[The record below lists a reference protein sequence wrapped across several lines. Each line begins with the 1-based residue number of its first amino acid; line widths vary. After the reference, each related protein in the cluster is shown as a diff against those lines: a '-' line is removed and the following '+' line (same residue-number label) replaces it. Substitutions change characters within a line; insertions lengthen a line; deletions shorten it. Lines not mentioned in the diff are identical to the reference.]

1 MILTYRLQKDLYGR
15 AATQLCQR
23 LLELKSDIKI
33 ITQRVVN
40 AKSLVGIL
48 SAQLKAGQDFV
59 IIFDRE
65 KEEEQIKKEFNE
77 VGYETNELLE

>member
-1 MILTYRLQKDLYGR
+1 MILTYKLQKDLCGR

-23 LLELKSDIKI
+23 LLEFKSDIKI

-48 SAQLKAGQDFV
+48 STQLKAGQDFV

-65 KEEEQIKKEFNE
+65 NEEEQIKKEFNE

>member
-1 MILTYRLQKDLYGR
+1 MILTYKLQKDLCGR